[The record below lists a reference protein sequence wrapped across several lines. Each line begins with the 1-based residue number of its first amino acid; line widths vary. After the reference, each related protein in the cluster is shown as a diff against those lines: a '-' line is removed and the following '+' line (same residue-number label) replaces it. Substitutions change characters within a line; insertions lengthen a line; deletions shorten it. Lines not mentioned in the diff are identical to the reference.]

1 MAKPFL
7 FVDGTYDECMTLE
20 PIVPGK
26 FLICT
31 DTQEMWYDT
40 DNLERICLSGT
51 KGSESAIISKFT
63 ATPALIEAGSG
74 LTTITLSWDL
84 ARNPSEQL
92 INNQLIDS
100 SIRTLTKSVSE
111 DTMFSLVVRIGSQSA
126 SKQANV
132 KFVDPI
138 YSGATINK
146 LVTNDAEFESL
157 IKSLTKSLSASLPS
171 SFTADANGQGQ
182 YLYYVCPKSFAPKGI
197 EFTLGSFTGGFDGDY
212 YPASI
217 YTYKSVDY
225 WIYRSEQENLG
236 NTTME
241 LKATE

>member
-63 ATPALIEAGSG
+63 ATPALVKSGSG
-74 LTTITLSWDL
+74 LTTITLDWEL

-100 SIRTLTKSVSE
+100 TSRTLTKVVSE
-111 DTMFSLVVRIGSQSA
+111 DTLFGLVVRIGSQSA
-126 SKQANV
+126 SKQATV
-132 KFVDPI
+132 KFVDPFYWGTSSI
-138 YSGATINK
+138 AVVDASSISP
-146 LVTNDAEFESL
+146 LVGSLTESL
-157 IKSLTKSLSASLPS
+157 HASLPS
-171 SFTADANGQGQ
+171 SFAVTANTDE
-182 YLYYVCPKSFAPKGI
+182 YIYFMCPKSICSKGVTFSDGI
-197 EFTLGSFTGGFDGDY
+197 FENGFEGLGIGHN
-212 YPASI
+212 SI
-217 YTYKSVDY
+217 TYNGVDY
-225 WIYRSEQENLG
+225 WVYRSDHANLG
-236 NTTME
+236 SCLYS
-241 LKATE
+241 LKAEN